1 MNWNKLPLEI
11 ILQVLKAS
19 LRHLQVATRTSN
31 YYYLQ
36 CFFKS
41 VQTISIMP
49 DVLKNMTE
57 YEHLVSLFQKLTSVS
72 VDFTLLDSVVENVPF
87 RTPSWS
93 VIKNLDITYTV
104 PVSERDLHL
113 LRTKFFTVDS
123 LRLKFNRSDQPDH
136 SFESFFRCL
145 TDVENYKMSFADT
158 ANQLVLMMKN
168 YYGSLLQHHNEV
180 LDIRYVTCIKQSQNT
195 IELMLSKTNQTIHVP
210 NLTFTCKSSFN
221 LNEISQTTRSMLTDK
236 RLCRYFTTLRF
247 FFDHQQSVNW
257 YLLPTLSKDLNHI
270 ETLILTGGNFLPILN
285 TVSRQLNKTI
295 TKVTINNSDVS
306 WLESL
311 NSFLSNFSSI
321 SLFLNQCKLHREPGT
336 DQIKLKVPEI
346 NLNDLYLELNNSIA
360 TSIYIKVQQDQMV
373 KCYFLDTDLDGK
385 DNLSQTIDQVM
396 YDQHLMV
403 SQNNAVFIH
412 AHVKTLKKL
421 TVCYNFDVLK

>member
-1 MNWNKLPLEI
+1 M
-11 ILQVLKAS
+11 
-19 LRHLQVATRTSN
+19 QVATRTSN

-123 LRLKFNRSDQPDH
+123 LSLKFNRSDQPDH

-158 ANQLVLMMKN
+158 ANQLVLIMKN

-180 LDIRYVTCIKQSQNT
+180 LDIRYVTCINQSQNT
-195 IELMLSKTNQTIHVP
+195 IELMLSKTNQTIHVL

-247 FFDHQQSVNW
+247 FFDHQQSVNR

-311 NSFLSNFSSI
+311 NSFYRI
-321 SLFLNQCKLHREPGT
+321 SQVFH
-336 DQIKLKVPEI
+336 
-346 NLNDLYLELNNSIA
+346 
-360 TSIYIKVQQDQMV
+360 
-373 KCYFLDTDLDGK
+373 YF
-385 DNLSQTIDQVM
+385 
-396 YDQHLMV
+396 
-403 SQNNAVFIH
+403 
-412 AHVKTLKKL
+412 
-421 TVCYNFDVLK
+421 